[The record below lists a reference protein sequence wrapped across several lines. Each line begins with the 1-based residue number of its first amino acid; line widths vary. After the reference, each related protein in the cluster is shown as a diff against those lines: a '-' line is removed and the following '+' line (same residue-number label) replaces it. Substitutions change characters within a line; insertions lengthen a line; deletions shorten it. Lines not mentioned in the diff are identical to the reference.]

1 MSNWISK
8 ATGTF
13 KGDDSSSP
21 QAFELICECG
31 QKHSGMRRAKWQR
44 IICRSCGGPLF
55 VVQKDPYPIPKEMP
69 QQSSARA
76 GLTEATVEDV
86 DETANARTATAPPR
100 SRRESAP
107 AGGAQKRFVPSA
119 NAPPARKSRA
129 STGGFWKQFRIIMGV
144 IGLVAML
151 TGYLVY
157 QSAQRTHAE
166 RSLKDAIDKIHDAF
180 LRSEWVE
187 ARNQLE
193 VAVQSLDYLG
203 REGPDTT
210 RYRQQL
216 RETVAMTGLVTQ
228 PLGDILEEAAKAQT
242 EGEKSLQE
250 FQYRIQGQW
259 LILDGQ
265 AKPEL
270 EGGKSSLKRYVI
282 PLPITVGEE
291 GQPVQIVIES
301 RDFARMM
308 SKTESETEGVVV
320 AIQIASISPSEDK
333 STWEII
339 AVPESTVLWT
349 DQTTY
354 RGIGFS
360 AEEADAHAN
369 TLARQAEVLGVTGET
384 HAP

>member
-55 VVQKDPYPIPKEMP
+55 VIQKDPYPLPKELP
-69 QQSSARA
+69 KQSSARD
-76 GLTEATVEDV
+76 GLTEATAEDV
-86 DETANARTATAPPR
+86 AETANAHTATPPAR
-100 SRRESAP
+100 SRRESVS
-107 AGGAQKRFVPSA
+107 AGGAHKRFVPSA
-119 NAPPARKSRA
+119 NAPPARKSRS

-144 IGLVAML
+144 IGLAAVL

-157 QSAQRTHAE
+157 QSAQRTNAE
-166 RSLKDAIDKIHDAF
+166 RSLKNAIDKIHDAF
-180 LRSEWVE
+180 LRGEWVE

-193 VAVQSLDYLG
+193 IAVQSLDSLG

-228 PLGDILEEAAKAQT
+228 PLGDILEQAAIART
-242 EGEKSLQE
+242 EGEKALQE

-265 AKPEL
+265 AQPEH
-270 EGGKSSLKRYVI
+270 EAGKNSRKRSVI
-282 PLPITVGEE
+282 PLPLTIGEE
-291 GQPVQIVIES
+291 NRPVRIVIES
-301 RDFARMM
+301 LDFARMM
-308 SKTESETEGVVV
+308 SKTESETESVVV
-320 AIQIASISPSEDK
+320 AIQIASISLSEDK
-333 STWEII
+333 SAWEII

-349 DQTTY
+349 DRTTY
-354 RGIGFS
+354 QGIGFS
-360 AEEADAHAN
+360 NEEADAHAN
-369 TLARQAEVLGVTGET
+369 TLARQADILGVTGES